1 MIIKIPKQ
9 IELANSK
16 SKKNWL
22 IRISIYAKTSVIN
35 PYFIID
41 GSLKL
46 INF

>member
-1 MIIKIPKQ
+1 MIMKIPKQ
-9 IELANSK
+9 IEFANSK

-22 IRISIYAKTSVIN
+22 IRIIIYAKTSVIN

-46 INF
+46 IHY